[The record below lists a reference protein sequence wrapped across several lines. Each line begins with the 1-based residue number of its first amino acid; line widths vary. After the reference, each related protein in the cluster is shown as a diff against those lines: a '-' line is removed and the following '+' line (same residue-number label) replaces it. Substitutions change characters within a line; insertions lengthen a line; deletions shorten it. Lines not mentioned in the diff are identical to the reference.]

1 MAYVKQGEREVWK
14 YETEVLTNGDQLR
27 VAYHDLCRAVEAY
40 LFDYDAAGYARPEY
54 LSWALEHSKATHNA
68 SGMAVNAER
77 RWNPSANVEN
87 REPLDPAETGRSG
100 NFFSAVITYRDP
112 ELDASKARS
121 SEAAEDQGDDQGL
134 APNEVIDPRYGRL
147 TNAEAVVVN
156 PVGHVDGDGID
167 TLTEQADESEPVKDE
182 SPEVIE
188 TPADSYEARQDGD
201 A

>member
-14 YETEVLTNGDQLR
+14 YETDVLTNGDQLR

-77 RWNPSANVEN
+77 RWNPAAHPELD
-87 REPLDPAETGRSG
+87 REPRDPSTTGRSG
-100 NFFSAVITYRDP
+100 NYFSGIVTYRDP
-112 ELDASKARS
+112 ELDPSKARNT
-121 SEAAEDQGDDQGL
+121 EAAEDQGDDQGL
-134 APNEVIDPRYGRL
+134 APNEVTDPNYGRL

-156 PVGHVDGDGID
+156 PVGHVDGEPDVPSEP
-167 TLTEQADESEPVKDE
+167 EQDETADEEY
-182 SPEVIE
+182 
-188 TPADSYEARQDGD
+188 TPGEYAVRQDGE